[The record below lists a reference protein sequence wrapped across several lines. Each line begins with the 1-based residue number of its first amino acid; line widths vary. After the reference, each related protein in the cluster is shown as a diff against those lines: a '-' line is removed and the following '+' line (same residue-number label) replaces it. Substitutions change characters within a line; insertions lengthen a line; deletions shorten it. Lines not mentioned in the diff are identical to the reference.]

1 MSSANLKLEMGLP
14 QMEIEDFEIP
24 SGESLLV
31 LEGPGFPIRSQ
42 CIAVLTR
49 CNTGDAHADDHPRAR
64 NHVVAMETDGYQG
77 DSGGPLACFHDGH
90 WTQVGVVSGGMG
102 CAHPRYPVLY
112 TRVNHFYD

>member
-1 MSSANLKLEMGLP
+1 MFC
-14 QMEIEDFEIP
+14 QDFEIP

-64 NHVVAMETDGYQG
+64 NHVVAMETDGYQVTFEGCSTCDILLQFCANQLYACIVRKKEPAG
-77 DSGGPLACFHDGH
+77 DK
-90 WTQVGVVSGGMG
+90 M
-102 CAHPRYPVLY
+102 R
-112 TRVNHFYD
+112 